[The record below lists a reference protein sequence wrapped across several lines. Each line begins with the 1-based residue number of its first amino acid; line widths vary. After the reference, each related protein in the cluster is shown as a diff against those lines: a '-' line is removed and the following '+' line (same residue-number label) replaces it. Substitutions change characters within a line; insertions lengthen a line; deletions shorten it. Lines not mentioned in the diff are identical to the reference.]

1 MAGTIV
7 VDRIESDASYA
18 STINVAG
25 QITFSNTVNFGAYS
39 GTAPVAG
46 FYLPTTNNLAF
57 TTASTERMRIDN
69 NGNVGI
75 GTSSPASGVRLD
87 VQDTAAIARVTST
100 TGTNAVRYQVANT
113 GGTSQFGRES
123 SGGGTILSGAD
134 GYSTVLT
141 GAGAYPMIFGTN
153 STERMRIDFAGN
165 VSMGTG
171 GYNIVL
177 DQVGQARPLVVQKS
191 DSNTTVNGS
200 TAAITVVNGNTTTN
214 NSAQLNF
221 AALTGASTN
230 QMSSAV
236 IGCIFGARTNGQYPI
251 GQLTF
256 STSTALNVA
265 PVEKMRL
272 TNDGLLLLG
281 DTSGSAKLEI
291 ANPNSPYDNVSLR
304 MRAGTAGIN
313 FVQRM
318 AVFVSNAITWT
329 TIVRITPSNLSQTWQ
344 RGLVTAS
351 IAGHTSGV
359 NNGALSQSVY
369 YFDNND
375 ATRTCGVV
383 SAGTGSGTG
392 APQFRTVMDGNTYVL
407 QVQSSNATNR
417 FDGVADIT
425 IICAGGAGGAQTF
438 SISYS

>member
-25 QITFSNTVNFGAYS
+25 QITFSNTVNFGAFA

-57 TTASTERMRIDN
+57 TTASTERVRIDAS
-69 NGNVGI
+69 GNIGI
-75 GTSSPASGVRLD
+75 GTSNIPSNKDTVTPKLIVNGAGVAGSMQVVRN
-87 VQDTAAIARVTST
+87 T
-100 TGTNAVRYQVANT
+100 TVGA
-113 GGTSQFGRES
+113 
-123 SGGGTILSGAD
+123 GGGILELTATRGTDVNSYTILQSGDGVGSVIFGGAD
-134 GYSTVLT
+134 GTQFTPAAQITAQVDGTPGANDMPGRLVFSTT
-141 GAGAYPMIFGTN
+141 ADGASTP
-153 STERMRIDFAGN
+153 TERMRL
-165 VSMGTG
+165 T
-171 GYNIVL
+171 
-177 DQVGQARPLVVQKS
+177 
-191 DSNTTVNGS
+191 
-200 TAAITVVNGNTTTN
+200 
-214 NSAQLNF
+214 SA
-221 AALTGASTN
+221 
-230 QMSSAV
+230 
-236 IGCIFGARTNGQYPI
+236 
-251 GQLTF
+251 
-256 STSTALNVA
+256 
-265 PVEKMRL
+265 
-272 TNDGLLLLG
+272 GLLLLG
-281 DTSGSAKLEI
+281 DTSGSAKLEV
-291 ANPNSPYDNVSLR
+291 ASPNSPYDNAAIRL
-304 MRAGTAGIN
+304 RAGTAGIN

-318 AVFVSNAITWT
+318 AVFISNAITWS

-359 NNGALSQSVY
+359 NNGALSQAVY

-417 FDGVADIT
+417 FDGVADIA